1 LSAAFWGTALRRRG
15 LLVFL
20 LLLITA
26 IVTYAGR
33 PVWLPV
39 VGEFLV
45 VSQAPETADIVVVL
59 AGDIRGDRILRAVEL
74 VQQGHAPRILVD
86 GSMEVYGAG
95 EADLATTFALQHGA
109 SREIFEPFPMEAD
122 STLEEAQIVDAELA
136 GRGVRKALVVTSNFH
151 TRRALR
157 IFEAV
162 ASGKVKYVMVAAPSP
177 DFQPDRWWY
186 TRAGKRTLLLEYLK
200 TLNSWYELTFAI

>member
-1 LSAAFWGTALRRRG
+1 MRRRG

-20 LLLITA
+20 ILLITA
-26 IVTYAGR
+26 LALYAGR
-33 PVWLPV
+33 LTWLPLL
-39 VGEFLV
+39 GEFLV
-45 VSQAPETADIVVVL
+45 NSQTPESADIVVVL

-74 VQQGHAPRILVD
+74 VQQGLAPRILVD
-86 GSMEVYGAG
+86 GAMQVYAAG
-95 EADLATTFALQHGA
+95 EADAATEFALQHGA
-109 SREIFEPFPMEAD
+109 SREIFEPFPIHAD

-136 GRGVRKALVVTSNFH
+136 GRGIRKALVVTSNFH

-162 ASGKVKYVMVAAPSP
+162 ASGKVKYVMVAAPTP
-177 DFQPDRWWY
+177 DFQPEGWWY

-200 TLNSWYELTFAI
+200 TFNSWYELAFVI